1 MVALLLLFK
10 ELFSRGKGEYFLIR
24 EGGGEEGRQAKGLL
38 TSTTSQ
44 CKYIYIIWLR
54 EYLLNWLLG
63 LFMRI
68 KFADKI
74 YHQKYYCVIKQ
85 S

>member
-10 ELFSRGKGEYFLIR
+10 ELFSRGKGEYFCIR

-44 CKYIYIIWLR
+44 CKYIYII
-54 EYLLNWLLG
+54 
-63 LFMRI
+63 
-68 KFADKI
+68 
-74 YHQKYYCVIKQ
+74 
-85 S
+85 